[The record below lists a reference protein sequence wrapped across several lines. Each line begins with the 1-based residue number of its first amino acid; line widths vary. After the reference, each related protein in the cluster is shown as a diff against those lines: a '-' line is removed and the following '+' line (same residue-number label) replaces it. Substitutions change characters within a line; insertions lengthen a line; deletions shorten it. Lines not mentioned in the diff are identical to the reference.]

1 MRTPPSVNG
10 SGVRGDS
17 VNAAGVTGR
26 GSAVGVLG
34 LGQKGDG
41 LGVRGV
47 GPRGGVFG
55 VGTSTLGVGVFG
67 SGPLAGVSGGTPTG
81 LSGFGVS
88 TRTTGALRTARATA
102 KIRHICPRFGLY
114 ETVSVIHSTK
124 SAQ

>member
-1 MRTPPSVNG
+1 PRMPTGGNFILGQPNTASNPTELNASQAIAAGLESRNPWGAALVGDSFSDAGVAGTSVNG

-55 VGTSTLGVGVFG
+55 VGTSTLGVGVF
-67 SGPLAGVSGGTPTG
+67 
-81 LSGFGVS
+81 
-88 TRTTGALRTARATA
+88 
-102 KIRHICPRFGLY
+102 
-114 ETVSVIHSTK
+114 
-124 SAQ
+124 